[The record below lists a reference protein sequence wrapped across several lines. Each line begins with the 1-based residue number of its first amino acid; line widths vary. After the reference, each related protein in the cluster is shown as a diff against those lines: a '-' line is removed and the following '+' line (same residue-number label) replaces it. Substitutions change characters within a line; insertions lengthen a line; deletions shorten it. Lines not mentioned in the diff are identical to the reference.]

1 MTEDQ
6 GTELIII
13 LKQIAESLAEI
24 AGNTNLLA
32 MEDLSMRDKAA
43 LAALNGLLADG
54 DYSSTDGIASA
65 AREIGDA
72 FMRES
77 DG

>member
-24 AGNTNLLA
+24 SGNIHLLA
-32 MEDLSMRDKAA
+32 MEDMSIRDKVA
-43 LAALNGLLADG
+43 LSALNGFLADG
-54 DYSSTDGIASA
+54 DYNEAEKMVEA
-65 AREIGDA
+65 AREIGDV
-72 FMRES
+72 FMEGS
-77 DG
+77 NG

>member
-1 MTEDQ
+1 MTVDQ
-6 GTELIII
+6 ATELLIV
-13 LKQIAESLAEI
+13 LKHINENLAEI
-24 AGNTNLLA
+24 VGSVQIIAQ
-32 MEDLSMRDKAA
+32 EDLSMRDKAA

>member
-13 LKQIAESLAEI
+13 LKQIAESLVEI
-24 AGNTNLLA
+24 SGNIHLLA
-32 MEDLSMRDKAA
+32 MEDMSIRDKVA
-43 LAALNGLLADG
+43 LSVLNGFLADG
-54 DYSSTDGIASA
+54 VYSDAKKMVEA

-72 FMRES
+72 FMEGS
-77 DG
+77 NG

>member
-13 LKQIAESLAEI
+13 LKQIAESLSEI

-32 MEDLSMRDKAA
+32 MEDLSMRDKVA
-43 LAALNGLLADG
+43 LSVLNGLLSDG
-54 DYSSTDGIASA
+54 DYNA
-65 AREIGDA
+65 AEKLVEVSREVGDA
-72 FMRES
+72 FMEGS
-77 DG
+77 NG